1 MNQAV
6 IALVIVIVTMI
17 FMIIDIMPLGATLM
31 LSCIAMQL
39 TGILE
44 ITRVYSDFGGT
55 TVIFLVS
62 MLVISNGIFE
72 VGLAQDIGNVL
83 FKTPIVKNER
93 LMIIVCTMVAGIL
106 SAFCSN
112 SAVIAMFI
120 PLIAATQVQSG
131 GLIKQKNV
139 LMAVGIACAVGGSIT
154 LSGST
159 SQVVAQG
166 ILEEAGV
173 RSMTYFEMGKVA
185 LPALIVCA
193 VYMGTVGYALEQKF
207 LTFDDS
213 IDPELLPKEGQ
224 AFPAWKKWMVGIV
237 TLLVLAGF
245 VTGTWNIAYCAL
257 CGAAVLLATKTLDW
271 KKSFREVDW
280 NTVAVL
286 GFATAMA
293 AGLND
298 SGAGAMIA
306 EKILALCGGTAAS
319 ATVVMVVLALLCL
332 VLTNVMSNTAAVAML
347 APIALNLAITMGV
360 EPISF
365 VAPIAIASGMAVAT
379 PIGTPCM
386 TQSMVA
392 GYRFKD
398 YLLVGLPLTVI
409 LGVVLAVLCPVMF

>member
-6 IALVIVIVTMI
+6 VALLIVVVTMI
-17 FMIIDIMPLGATLM
+17 LMIVDIMPLGATLM
-31 LSCIAMQL
+31 LSCMAMKFA
-39 TGILE
+39 GILE
-44 ITRVYSDFGGT
+44 ISRVYSDFGGT

-62 MLVISNGIFE
+62 MLVISNGVFD
-72 VGLAQDIGNVL
+72 VGLAQDIGDLL
-83 FKTPIVKNER
+83 FKTPVVKNER
-93 LMIIVCTMVAGIL
+93 LMIFVCVIVAGIL
-106 SAFCSN
+106 SGFCSN
-112 SAVIAMFI
+112 SAVFAMFV
-120 PLIAATQVQSG
+120 PLVAAAQVQSNG
-131 GLIKQKNV
+131 MIKQKNI

-166 ILEEAGV
+166 LLEEAGV

-185 LPALIVCA
+185 LPALVICA
-193 VYMGTVGYALEQKF
+193 VYMSTVGYKMEQKF
-207 LTFDDS
+207 LTFDDG

-224 AFPAWKKWMVGIV
+224 SYPVWKKWMVGIV
-237 TLLVLAGF
+237 TLLVLLGF
-245 VTGTWNIAYCAL
+245 VTSTWNIAFCAR

-306 EKILALCGGTAAS
+306 DKILALCGGPAAS
-319 ATVVMVVLALLCL
+319 ATVITVVLALLCL
-332 VLTNVMSNTAAVAML
+332 VLTNIMSNTATVAML
-347 APIALNLAITMGV
+347 APIAINLAVTLGV
-360 EPISF
+360 EPIAF
-365 VAPIAIASGMAVAT
+365 VAPIAVASGMAVAT

-398 YLLVGLPLTVI
+398 YMMIGLPLTVL
-409 LGVVLAVLCPVMF
+409 LGVVLAVLCPIMF

>member
-6 IALVIVIVTMI
+6 VALVIVIVTMI
-17 FMIIDIMPLGATLM
+17 LMIIDIMPLGATLM

-44 ITRVYSDFGGT
+44 ISRVYSDFGGT

-62 MLVISNGIFE
+62 MLIISNGIFE

-93 LMIIVCTMVAGIL
+93 LMIFVCVMAAGIL
-106 SAFCSN
+106 SGFCSN
-112 SAVIAMFI
+112 SAVFAMFV
-120 PLIAATQVQSG
+120 PLIAASQVQSG
-131 GLIKQKNV
+131 GLVKQKNV

-166 ILEEAGV
+166 LLEEAGV
-173 RSMTYFEMGKVA
+173 RTMTYFEMGKVA

-193 VYMGTVGYALEQKF
+193 IYMSTIGYACEKKF

-213 IDPELLPKEGQ
+213 ISPELLPKEGQ
-224 AFPAWKKWMVGIV
+224 TFPVWKKWMVGIV
-237 TLLVLAGF
+237 TILVLIGF

-271 KKSFREVDW
+271 KKSFKEVDW

-293 AGLND
+293 AGMNS

-306 EKILALCGGTAAS
+306 EKILSLCGGTAAS

-332 VLTNVMSNTAAVAML
+332 VLTNVMSNTATVAML
-347 APIALNLAITMGV
+347 APIAINLAMTMGV
-360 EPISF
+360 EPIAF

-392 GYRFKD
+392 GYRFRD
-398 YLLVGLPLTVI
+398 YLMVGLPLTVI
-409 LGVVLAVLCPVMF
+409 LGVVLAILCPIMF